1 MNSLLLLKH
10 ELLLTAL
17 LLIFIL
23 IKLLKEISNH
33 QFFLITCV
41 LLAVNFLAGFFGNS
55 YGSVFGNMFHT
66 NEFISIQKNI
76 LNLAT
81 LLIVL
86 SSWSWLKHHHH
97 VPEFF
102 ILLLTTLLGMFFMLS
117 SGNFLMFYLS
127 LELATIPLAALC
139 NFDLEKKQSSEA
151 GMKMILLS
159 ALASAVLLLGISFIY
174 GTTGTIS
181 FTELS
186 FNLTG
191 HPLQVFGFILVFAG
205 FAFKLSVIPFHLW
218 TADVYEGSPVAITA
232 YLSVVSKGA
241 MVFIFTTI
249 LYTVFRQIENTGYNT
264 LFITAVVTMTIGNLF
279 AIRQQNLKRFLA
291 FSSIAQVGFILVG
304 LSGYNQLGISSATYF
319 IFIYVFSNL
328 AAFAVVGLISAASG
342 KENINDYRGLA
353 KTNPSLAWIMAL
365 SLFSLAGI
373 PPTAGFFGKF
383 FLLAAGAGKG
393 NFVLITIAALN
404 IVLSLYYYLRVIRV
418 MFMDQHDSPIPNIKC
433 DKAFNTAA
441 VIFIAGILIAGIWD
455 YPFQIIN
462 TLAPYIFT
470 AY

>member
-279 AIRQQNLKRFLA
+279 AIRQQNLQ
-291 FSSIAQVGFILVG
+291 AQ
-304 LSGYNQLGISSATYF
+304 
-319 IFIYVFSNL
+319 
-328 AAFAVVGLISAASG
+328 
-342 KENINDYRGLA
+342 
-353 KTNPSLAWIMAL
+353 
-365 SLFSLAGI
+365 
-373 PPTAGFFGKF
+373 
-383 FLLAAGAGKG
+383 
-393 NFVLITIAALN
+393 
-404 IVLSLYYYLRVIRV
+404 
-418 MFMDQHDSPIPNIKC
+418 
-433 DKAFNTAA
+433 
-441 VIFIAGILIAGIWD
+441 
-455 YPFQIIN
+455 
-462 TLAPYIFT
+462 
-470 AY
+470 